1 MKKVTGK
8 ISKPAR
14 AKRVYM
20 AGALFDSGDL
30 LFNAKLAEAIGRLS
44 GGVFECVLPQDASP
58 QSVSA
63 KAIRDSDLKCLLSC
77 DAAVFNFDGTELDS
91 GTVVEFMA
99 AKFAD
104 IASVVLR
111 GDFRKSGDCAD
122 ASSPV
127 QWNLMAAFYPRT
139 ELVVFDAMEVYAGF
153 RAECLRGV
161 AGGGGSARDSVCAAE
176 AAIEEVAGRVLNA
189 LESIV
194 KSGAILSGE
203 RRRAVFDW
211 ICDMPNFDAAA
222 KREVRKILKSKLGER

>member
-1 MKKVTGK
+1 MKNGTGK

-20 AGALFDSGDL
+20 AGVLFDSGDL

-58 QSVSA
+58 QSASA

-104 IASVVLR
+104 IPAVVLR

-153 RAECLRGV
+153 RAECLRG
-161 AGGGGSARDSVCAAE
+161 GSARDSVRASE
-176 AAIEEVAGRVLNA
+176 AAVEEVAGRVLNA
-189 LESIV
+189 LESVV

>member
-58 QSVSA
+58 QSLSA
-63 KAIRDSDLKCLLSC
+63 KAIRDADLKCLLSC

-161 AGGGGSARDSVCAAE
+161 AGGGGSVRASE
-176 AAIEEVAGRVLNA
+176 AAIEEVAGRALNA
-189 LESIV
+189 LESVV